1 MGGVIFLANATIQ
14 LQPSFAAS
22 YTIITVCYCIG
33 ATLSPAD
40 HWNLTRLTFS
50 DIRVGD
56 ERPLPGRI
64 KRSYTKLHR
73 SLVEAY
79 CDRWD
84 QDVRQ
89 EGVLGTQDS
98 CMGGLIA

>member
-33 ATLSPAD
+33 ATLPPAD
-40 HWNLTRLTFS
+40 HWNPTRLTFS
-50 DIRVGD
+50 DIRMGD

-64 KRSYTKLHR
+64 QEIMYTLSYT
-73 SLVEAY
+73 EAWWKPIVIAETKT
-79 CDRWD
+79 CVKKACWAPKTPTWD
-84 QDVRQ
+84 D
-89 EGVLGTQDS
+89 
-98 CMGGLIA
+98 